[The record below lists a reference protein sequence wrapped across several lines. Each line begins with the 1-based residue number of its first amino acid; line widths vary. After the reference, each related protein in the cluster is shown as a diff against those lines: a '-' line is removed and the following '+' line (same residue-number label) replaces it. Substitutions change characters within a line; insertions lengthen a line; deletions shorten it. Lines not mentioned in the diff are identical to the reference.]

1 MLICLVT
8 VAGLFMLQFES
19 VPACGLSVPV
29 RISIM
34 MKNERPSL
42 AVAEDLFRRIK
53 VDNNDVEIIC
63 FAYK

>member
-1 MLICLVT
+1 
-8 VAGLFMLQFES
+8 MLQFES

-42 AVAEDLFRRIK
+42 TVAEDLFRRIK
-53 VDNNDVEIIC
+53 VDNNYVEIIG